1 MTTITL
7 EREKEALSYIEQ
19 ARENFTRT
27 SGLEFNIERAFIAGC
42 ENEASRPRWR
52 NPLTSMPEDGERA
65 IVAVFSVG
73 RPVAVRIM
81 RASRKE
87 TTDFTSPVVFKSIV
101 NGECVIGWLPLPEF
115 DLSNVKDYEK

>member
-7 EREKEALSYIEQ
+7 EREKEAQKYVEV
-19 ARENFTRT
+19 ARDNYTRIK
-27 SGLEFNIERAFIAGC
+27 GLEYNIERAYIAGC

-52 NPLTSMPEDGERA
+52 NPLTSMPKDGERA

-87 TTDFTSPVVFKSIV
+87 TTDFESPIVFKSLV
-101 NGECVIGWLPLPEF
+101 TGECVVGWLPLPVF
-115 DLSNVKDYEK
+115 DLSNVKDYE